1 MDNRDMTGWEDYMN
15 NNAIQIFKNE
25 EFGEVRTVF
34 ENDGVWFIARDVA
47 TILGYKK
54 PENAIANHV
63 DDEDKTSI
71 LIQGS
76 SSNYKSKTVLINESG
91 LYSLV
96 LSSKLPSA
104 KRFKHW
110 VTHEVIP
117 TARRI
122 TCALETVSFQGN
134 IDGLVYSK
142 NGTATTTSR
151 KIAEVFG
158 KSHKE
163 VLRLIDDKFKST
175 AESAQ
180 FCADHII
187 ENIYINS
194 RNRQQREYELDEQGF
209 SYIALGLTG
218 YKADEFKIKY
228 INAFSKMRQA
238 LQKMVAARIV
248 EDVLPQDSRNRQYV
262 YVIENTNN
270 GAVKIGVAHDPEARL
285 KQLQTGSVD
294 ELRIAYTSYL
304 CSNAFQVESFMHQH
318 FADSHIRGE
327 WYQADVGEVV
337 DVLEKQ
343 TYVLRSNFNNT
354 WGMFA
359 KITTLSIGS

>member
-34 ENDGVWFIARDVA
+34 ENDDVWFIARDVA

-63 DDEDKTSI
+63 DDEDKTST

-76 SSNYKSKTVLINESG
+76 GSNYKSKTVLINESG

-163 VLRLIDDKFKST
+163 VLRLLMISLR
-175 AESAQ
+175 AQ
-180 FCADHII
+180 
-187 ENIYINS
+187 
-194 RNRQQREYELDEQGF
+194 RNRH
-209 SYIALGLTG
+209 
-218 YKADEFKIKY
+218 
-228 INAFSKMRQA
+228 N
-238 LQKMVAARIV
+238 
-248 EDVLPQDSRNRQYV
+248 
-262 YVIENTNN
+262 
-270 GAVKIGVAHDPEARL
+270 
-285 KQLQTGSVD
+285 
-294 ELRIAYTSYL
+294 
-304 CSNAFQVESFMHQH
+304 
-318 FADSHIRGE
+318 FAPI
-327 WYQADVGEVV
+327 
-337 DVLEKQ
+337 
-343 TYVLRSNFNNT
+343 
-354 WGMFA
+354 
-359 KITTLSIGS
+359 TLSKTFTLIVVTASSVSMNWMSRGFLTLR